1 MTFYYILWFVFYV
14 LGVACLFSKKKI
26 PSVVIISL
34 LIVVAFCVGFRVDVG
49 SDWEG
54 YVSFYNTN
62 TPPDGRDILE
72 MEPLYRLSRNVFFS
86 LGLSYQFFF
95 FVFSFISMYA
105 LIRVAK
111 SFKVD
116 NTPLVLLVY
125 ISLSFC
131 AFQLNLM
138 RIGIMC
144 SCVWI
149 ALSYRSES
157 LIKTLIWLAIG
168 TGFHFLCLAIAP
180 IALVSDKNISLK
192 WFIII
197 ICISLIAL
205 LSNIGIKIVDSI
217 PYLSTLGRASDYLDP
232 DSSFR
237 NGRGITVGL
246 LFNIFFCTYLRI
258 KYKGKYENESR
269 IRILINMM
277 LGAIVFASWF
287 NGLGIIAQRGGQ
299 CMNVSLCF
307 VWAIFLAER
316 HNYNRIVWV
325 ALLSAYLLFFYMK
338 NFSSEGLEERNI
350 VPYKIENASIIR

>member
-1 MTFYYILWFVFYV
+1 MTFYYILWIVFYL
-14 LGVACLFSKKKI
+14 LGVTCLFARKKLP
-26 PSVVIISL
+26 PSAIVFL
-34 LIVVAFCVGFRVDVG
+34 LIIVALSVGFRVNVG
-49 SDWEG
+49 SDWGG

-72 MEPLYRLSRNVFFS
+72 MEPLYRLSRNLFFY
-86 LGLSYQFFF
+86 LGFSYQFFF
-95 FVFSFISMYA
+95 FVFSFLSMYA
-105 LIRVAK
+105 LVRVAK
-111 SFKVD
+111 SFRVD

-149 ALSYRSES
+149 ALSYRNES

-168 TGFHFLCLAIAP
+168 AGFHFLCIAIVP
-180 IALVSDKNISLK
+180 IVLISYKNIPLK

-197 ICISLIAL
+197 ICVSLVAL
-205 LSNIGIKIVDSI
+205 LTNIGIKIVDSI
-217 PYLSTLGRASDYLDP
+217 PYLSSLGRASDYLDP

-246 LFNIFFCTYLRI
+246 IFNIIFCTYLRI
-258 KYKGKYENESR
+258 KYKRRYIEDYR

-277 LGAIVFASWF
+277 LGAIVFACWL

-307 VWAIFLAER
+307 IWTIFLADR
-316 HNYNRIVWV
+316 RDVGRIVWV

-338 NFSSEGLEERNI
+338 NFSSEGLDERNI
-350 VPYKIENASIIR
+350 VPYRIETAGIMR